1 VDVGKVKKKLQQIR
15 RWEEEL
21 ASSTPARAAKLTTK
35 IVKWKGQVLDE

>member
-21 ASSTPARAAKLTTK
+21 ASSTPARAAKLTAK
-35 IVKWKGQVLDE
+35 IVKWKGQVFDE